1 MSASLDIGS
10 APRSL
15 GIRRTSTDCREPGE
29 RETEWVFLQ
38 CFFIIKDTM
47 SEVVFRYTRVIDS
60 RPLSDLEEQDIGGR
74 KAMGFG
80 EALELRG
87 GLQ

>member
-1 MSASLDIGS
+1 
-10 APRSL
+10 
-15 GIRRTSTDCREPGE
+15 
-29 RETEWVFLQ
+29 
-38 CFFIIKDTM
+38 M
-47 SEVVFRYTRVIDS
+47 SEVVFRYTGVIDS

-74 KAMGFG
+74 KSMGFG